1 VYSRTGKKI
10 QPNYIGMKEQS
21 EFQKDEEVNQFR
33 LQNIALRNRLANK
46 EKVLKKKEQLADGL
60 HLIDF
65 EQLKIENQTLNE
77 KIEERNE
84 ELHKLRKK
92 ITNTVV
98 ILSHT
103 REKLK
108 YVEKQNY
115 SHNDKLKTLN
125 DQLNEEKKSISYMKK
140 DREVLQKEN

>member
-1 VYSRTGKKI
+1 
-10 QPNYIGMKEQS
+10 M
-21 EFQKDEEVNQFR
+21 NQFR

-108 YVEKQNY
+108 YVEKQNN
-115 SHNDKLKTLN
+115 SHKDKLQTLH
-125 DQLNEEKKSISYMKK
+125 DQLNDEKKSLSNMKK

>member
-1 VYSRTGKKI
+1 
-10 QPNYIGMKEQS
+10 MKEQS

-108 YVEKQNY
+108 YVEKQNN
-115 SHNDKLKTLN
+115 SHKDKLQTLH
-125 DQLNEEKKSISYMKK
+125 DQLNDEKKSLSNMKK

>member
-1 VYSRTGKKI
+1 MYSRTGKKI
-10 QPNYIGMKEQS
+10 PTNYIGEKEQK
-21 EFQKDEEVNQFR
+21 ELQKDEEVNQFR

-108 YVEKQNY
+108 YLEQQNKVQG
-115 SHNDKLKTLN
+115 DKNMDLESRLN
-125 DQLNEEKKSISYMKK
+125 GEKK
-140 DREVLQKEN
+140 